1 MSDREQDVPADED
14 AESEEPDRDFPISEN
29 ARFTIG
35 GKPVVLDDFIDIT
48 TGDLASRPRVEPQP
62 QPEPLPKQVIWN
74 ARRPAQD

>member
-1 MSDREQDVPADED
+1 MSDHEQDVPADED

-35 GKPVVLDDFIDIT
+35 GTPVVLDDFIDIT
-48 TGDLASRPRVEPQP
+48 TGDVANRPRVEPKP
-62 QPEPLPKQVIWN
+62 QPEPLPKDVIWN